1 MWSRRSVS
9 WGPRSP
15 RYIPGAR
22 DTLAAGRP
30 RTTSSTSRG
39 SATSYRPGL
48 AEVLGPRYPFGTR
61 SLRAAEMSG
70 PVAELPPNLPVP
82 VDDGACDELPGKRF
96 PPLGLPS
103 TSGGRV
109 DLSKLAGR
117 VVVYCY
123 PHTGRPGEATPAEWD
138 AIPGARGCTPQS
150 CSFRDHHAEFGRL
163 GATVFGMSVDEPAW
177 QREAAERVHLP
188 FELLSDSRLRR
199 SRGPPL
205 RTFEFNGRT
214 YVKRLTM
221 VASAGRIEKV
231 FYPVFPP
238 DRNVVDVL
246 EWLRR

>member
-1 MWSRRSVS
+1 VGRRLRTGPASLKS
-9 WGPRSP
+9 WD
-15 RYIPGAR
+15 R
-22 DTLAAGRP
+22 DTLLGHGVFARP
-30 RTTSSTSRG
+30 
-39 SATSYRPGL
+39 
-48 AEVLGPRYPFGTR
+48 
-61 SLRAAEMSG
+61 EMSG

-82 VDDGACDELPGKRF
+82 ADDGACDELPGKRF
-96 PPLGLPS
+96 PELGLPS

-163 GATVFGMSVDEPAW
+163 GATVFGLSVDEPAW
-177 QREAAERVHLP
+177 QREAAERLHLP
-188 FELLSDSRLRR
+188 FELLSDSRLAL
-199 SRGPPL
+199 SRAL
-205 RTFEFNGRT
+205 RLPTFEFNGRT